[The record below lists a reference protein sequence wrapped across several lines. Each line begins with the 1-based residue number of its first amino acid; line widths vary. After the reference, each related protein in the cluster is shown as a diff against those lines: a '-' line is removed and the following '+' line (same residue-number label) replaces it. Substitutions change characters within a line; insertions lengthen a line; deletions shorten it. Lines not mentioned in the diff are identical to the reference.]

1 MFSTA
6 PGAGEAQRA
15 ATWHMRGASSGWA
28 AGDWAAADLRAF
40 SVQLTGFRLTLCC
53 QEAHLLGRLWPGHDH
68 SPSGPWQLSLMHTWS
83 AGGTQSLGAKALSSH
98 LRPPAAHT
106 GQGWVQPGQDSG
118 AAQPPSPS
126 QGLPRHQLQP
136 PPGGQRHPGPQAPS
150 TAAGLAAP
158 KKAPQSRKKG
168 SFGTPRIEDLQSR
181 IR

>member
-83 AGGTQSLGAKALSSH
+83 AGGDSESWSKGSELPPETSSCPH
-98 LRPPAAHT
+98 RSGVGPAWA
-106 GQGWVQPGQDSG
+106 GQRSCPATLPQPGPAPSP
-118 AAQPPSPS
+118 APATSRRAEAPWPPSTIHCCGAGSPKEGPTEQEEGIIRDPS
-126 QGLPRHQLQP
+126 N
-136 PPGGQRHPGPQAPS
+136 
-150 TAAGLAAP
+150 
-158 KKAPQSRKKG
+158 
-168 SFGTPRIEDLQSR
+168 
-181 IR
+181 